1 MVMTHYMELL
11 SLHQPWFLIL
21 FMLVPMVLAETILAS
36 EAFSLINHDQHS
48 EKWDN
53 LSHVCGI
60 ILGIF
65 FILAVVYIVVS
76 YVPTIDWRGPIDY
89 ISIWA
94 YVLGIIPAVLL
105 LLGELGVIFKGLDTK
120 TKNKR
125 HIVIMIFFILFTHLA
140 MVFGMADPQLAGYV
154 PPKQQQMNMN
164 MPMSDG
170 SQMNHDQMKQ
180 NQNNGQQMNHSQM
193 DHSQMQQKDQKGQM
207 DMKN

>member
-11 SLHQPWFLIL
+11 SLHEPWFLIL

-65 FILAVVYIVVS
+65 FIIAAVYIVVS
-76 YVPTIDWRGPIDY
+76 YVPTIDWRGSIDY

-94 YVLGIIPAVLL
+94 YVLGIIPAALL

-154 PPKQQQMNMN
+154 PPKQQHMQMDMN
-164 MPMSDG
+164 MPMSGG
-170 SQMNHDQMKQ
+170 SQMKQ
-180 NQNNGQQMNHSQM
+180 DGNQQM
-193 DHSQMQQKDQKGQM
+193 DHSQMQHKDQKGQM

>member
-11 SLHQPWFLIL
+11 SLHEPWFLIL

-65 FILAVVYIVVS
+65 FIIAAVYIVVS

-94 YVLGIIPAVLL
+94 YVLGIIPAALL

-154 PPKQQQMNMN
+154 PPKQQHMQMDMN
-164 MPMSDG
+164 MPMSGG
-170 SQMNHDQMKQ
+170 SQMKQ
-180 NQNNGQQMNHSQM
+180 DGNQQMDHSQM
-193 DHSQMQQKDQKGQM
+193 DHSQMQHNDQKGQM

>member
-11 SLHQPWFLIL
+11 SLHEPWFLIL

-65 FILAVVYIVVS
+65 FIIAAVYIVVS

-94 YVLGIIPAVLL
+94 YVLGIIPAALL

-154 PPKQQQMNMN
+154 PPKQQHMQMDMN
-164 MPMSDG
+164 MPMSGG
-170 SQMNHDQMKQ
+170 SQMKQ
-180 NQNNGQQMNHSQM
+180 DGNQQMDHSQM
-193 DHSQMQQKDQKGQM
+193 DHSQMQHKDQKGQM